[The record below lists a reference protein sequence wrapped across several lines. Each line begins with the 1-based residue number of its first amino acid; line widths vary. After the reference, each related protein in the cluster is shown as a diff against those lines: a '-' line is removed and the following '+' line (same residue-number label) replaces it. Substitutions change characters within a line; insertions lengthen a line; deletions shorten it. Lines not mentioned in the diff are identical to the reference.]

1 MIHKASVSTVG
12 NSDDLEHESEVLNGI
27 DESIAMA
34 YELKTGMKQTD
45 ILQLMSNETWMNAKV
60 AVDKGFADEIMFN
73 ESDDEPIFENAI
85 HALPSKAAINKFKN
99 LIAKEKLNKQPSQP
113 VNSVRERKLAI
124 LLDKKGEN

>member
-1 MIHKASVSTVG
+1 
-12 NSDDLEHESEVLNGI
+12 
-27 DESIAMA
+27 MA

-85 HALPSKAAINKFKN
+85 HALPSKEQSTN
-99 LIAKEKLNKQPSQP
+99 LTRI
-113 VNSVRERKLAI
+113 
-124 LLDKKGEN
+124 